1 MASVIVYVLVWSFVF
16 APEASCMA
24 GIMHW
29 IRVDATVTTGV

>member
-1 MASVIVYVLVWSFVF
+1 MASVIVYVMLCRLVF